1 MCGSFYGKAGCISID
16 GIIGTG
22 LFAGSGSVINA
33 TGPGAIL
40 MRIWLLP
47 YVTYA
52 TIAGIAIML
61 ILVIFIDS
69 MRSQLFLTMLISAGL
84 INFFLFKEKTD

>member
-1 MCGSFYGKAGCISID
+1 
-16 GIIGTG
+16 
-22 LFAGSGSVINA
+22 
-33 TGPGAIL
+33 

-69 MRSQLFLTMLISAGL
+69 MRLRLFLTMLIAGRPV
-84 INFFLFKEKTD
+84 ISFF